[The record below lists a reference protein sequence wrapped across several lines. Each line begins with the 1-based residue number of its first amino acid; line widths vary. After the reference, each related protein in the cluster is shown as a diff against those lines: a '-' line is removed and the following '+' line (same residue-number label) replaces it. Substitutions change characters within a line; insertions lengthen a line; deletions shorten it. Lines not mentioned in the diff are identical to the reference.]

1 MTARRRPLHP
11 PHVHAFKD
19 RHGHVRYYLRK
30 PGLPRVMLPGLP
42 YSPEFMTA
50 YHAGLAGKREPIG
63 ADRTKVGTINAL
75 AVAYYSSADYAG
87 LAKVT
92 KQTYRNVLERFRAE
106 HGDKPAGLLQRK
118 HILGFLDAK
127 AETPAAANA
136 LLKMLRILMRF
147 ALDRGMRAD
156 DPTLGVRRRR
166 YTSEGFRQ
174 WSEDD
179 IALFEAHWPSGS
191 RPRLALALLL
201 YSAQRPGDVS
211 RMGRQHIRNGELSLT
226 QRKTGTPLRL
236 PIHAA
241 LQAELNQV
249 PAGQLL
255 FVATEAGQGFSD
267 AGFSGWFSE
276 RASMAKLP
284 DGCTAHG
291 LRKAAARRLAE
302 AGCSTHQIAA
312 FTGHKTLKEVERYT
326 RAVDQRG
333 LATSALARI
342 GPKGAKAG
350 T

>member
-1 MTARRRPLHP
+1 MTPRRPLHP

-30 PGLPRVMLPGLP
+30 PGLPRVTLPGLP
-42 YSPEFMTA
+42 YSVEFMAA
-50 YHAGLAGKREPIG
+50 YHAGLAGKRQPIG
-63 ADRTKVGTINAL
+63 ADRAAAGTVNAL
-75 AVAYYSSADYAG
+75 AVAYYSSSDFAG

-92 KQTYRNVLERFRAE
+92 KATYRNVLERFRAE
-106 HGDKPAGLLQRK
+106 HGDKPAALLQRK
-118 HILGFLDAK
+118 HILGFMDAK
-127 AETPAAANA
+127 ATTPAAANA
-136 LLKMLRILMRF
+136 LLKMLRILMQF
-147 ALDRGMRAD
+147 ALDREMRAD
-156 DPTLGVRRRR
+156 DPTQGVRRLR
-166 YTSEGFRQ
+166 YVSDGFRQ

-191 RPRLALALLL
+191 RPRLAMALLL
-201 YSAQRPGDVS
+201 YTGQRPGDVA
-211 RMGRQHIRNGELSLT
+211 RMGRQHIQDGRLVLT
-226 QRKTGTPLRL
+226 QRKTGTRLSL

-241 LQAELNQV
+241 LQAELAHV

-255 FVATEAGQGFSD
+255 FVVTEAGQGFSD

-276 RASMAKLP
+276 RARMGKLP

-302 AGCSTHQIAA
+302 AGCSAHEIAA
-312 FTGHKTLKEVERYT
+312 ITGHKTLKEVERYT
-326 RAVDQRG
+326 RAADQRG

-342 GPKGAKAG
+342 GPKGAKTG

>member
-1 MTARRRPLHP
+1 MTRRRTLHP
-11 PHVHAFKD
+11 SHVHAFKD

-30 PGLPRVMLPGLP
+30 PGLPRVALPGLP
-42 YSPEFMTA
+42 YSVEFMAA
-50 YHAGLAGKREPIG
+50 YHAGLAGKREPAG
-63 ADRTKVGTINAL
+63 ATRTQAGTISAL

-92 KQTYRNVLERFRAE
+92 KATYRNVLERFRAE

-118 HILGFLDAK
+118 HVLGFVDAK
-127 AETPAAANA
+127 AATPAAANA

-156 DPTLGVRRRR
+156 DPTLGIRRLR
-166 YTSEGFRQ
+166 YASDGFRQ

-191 RPRLALALLL
+191 RPRLAMVLLL
-201 YSAQRPGDVS
+201 YTGQRPGDVA
-211 RMGRQHIRNGELSLT
+211 RMGRQHVQDGRLILT
-226 QRKTGTPLRL
+226 QRKTGTRLSL

-241 LQAELNQV
+241 LRGELDQV
-249 PAGQLL
+249 QPGQLTFL
-255 FVATEAGQGFSD
+255 LTEAGQGFSD

-276 RASMAKLP
+276 RARMAKLP

-302 AGCSTHQIAA
+302 AGCSAHQIASI
-312 FTGHKTLKEVERYT
+312 TGHKTLKEVERYT
-326 RAVDQRG
+326 RAADQQG

-342 GPKGAKAG
+342 GPKGAKPEA
-350 T
+350 

>member
-1 MTARRRPLHP
+1 MTPRRPLHP

-30 PGLPRVMLPGLP
+30 PGLPRVTLPGLP
-42 YSPEFMTA
+42 YSVEFMAA
-50 YHAGLAGKREPIG
+50 YHAGLAGKRQPIG
-63 ADRTKVGTINAL
+63 ADRAAAGTVNAL
-75 AVAYYSSADYAG
+75 AVAYYSSSDFAG

-92 KQTYRNVLERFRAE
+92 KATYRNVLERFRAE
-106 HGDKPAGLLQRK
+106 HGDKPAALLQRK
-118 HILGFLDAK
+118 HILGFMDAK
-127 AETPAAANA
+127 ATTPAAANA
-136 LLKMLRILMRF
+136 LLKMLRILMQF
-147 ALDRGMRAD
+147 ALDREMRAD
-156 DPTLGVRRRR
+156 DPTQGVRRLR
-166 YTSEGFRQ
+166 YVSDGLRQ

-191 RPRLALALLL
+191 RPRLAMALLL
-201 YSAQRPGDVS
+201 YTGQRPGDVA
-211 RMGRQHIRNGELSLT
+211 RMGRQHIQDGRLVLT
-226 QRKTGTPLRL
+226 QRKTGTRLSL

-241 LQAELNQV
+241 LQAELAHV

-255 FVATEAGQGFSD
+255 FVVTEAGQGFSD

-276 RASMAKLP
+276 RARMGKLP

-302 AGCSTHQIAA
+302 AGCSAHEIAA
-312 FTGHKTLKEVERYT
+312 ITGHKTLKEVERYT
-326 RAVDQRG
+326 RAADQRG

-342 GPKGAKAG
+342 GPKGAKTG